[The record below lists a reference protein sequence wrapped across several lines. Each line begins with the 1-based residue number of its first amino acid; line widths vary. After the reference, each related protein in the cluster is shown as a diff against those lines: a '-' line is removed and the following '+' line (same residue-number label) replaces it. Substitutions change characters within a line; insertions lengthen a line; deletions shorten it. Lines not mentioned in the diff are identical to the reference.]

1 MIEKNMTCIEGTFEF
16 NVRINIRKY
25 YNSKYYHDDLLLV
38 SEPGLPPPPVA
49 SWANSGSVCCDV
61 M

>member
-16 NVRINIRKY
+16 NVRINIR
-25 YNSKYYHDDLLLV
+25 KYYHDDLLLV